1 MALKR
6 KLSNKVEYVLKLFI
20 SGASPNSVKAI
31 DNLKKILEEHLQYK
45 YTLEV
50 IDIYQDASLA
60 QKEQI
65 IALPLLIKKQPL
77 PERKLIGDMS
87 NTAKVLLGLGI
98 SI

>member
-1 MALKR
+1 MAI

-31 DNLKKILEEHLQYK
+31 DNLKKILEEHIQYK

-50 IDIYQDASLA
+50 IDVYQDASLA

-87 NTAKVLLGLGI
+87 DTAKVLLGLGI
-98 SI
+98 SN